1 MAALKHEELTRVV
14 VRLWAIWYARRQALF
29 ENNFQSPF
37 STNSFVE
44 RFISELEM
52 IKPSTQQQQ
61 AVGDPAPRW
70 LKPPSGLAK
79 VNVDVAISKN
89 SSKASTTVVTRD
101 EDFLGASVLVLLRQ
115 SENS

>member
-1 MAALKHEELTRVV
+1 LEKEDLIAFICQIETSDARVWLAEVMAALKHEELTRVV

-52 IKPSTQQQQ
+52 IKPSIKLQQV
-61 AVGDPAPRW
+61 VGDPAP
-70 LKPPSGLAK
+70 
-79 VNVDVAISKN
+79 
-89 SSKASTTVVTRD
+89 
-101 EDFLGASVLVLLRQ
+101 
-115 SENS
+115 